1 MARMRRSTALLAAAV
16 ALAAVA
22 GCSTSAD
29 QASSEAQAQA
39 AAEAASANGS
49 VKATISFMED
59 MAAGAGKSTLA
70 RLTVEFEQQN
80 PGITVDLV
88 EEPDAASLLAKETAA
103 VRAGHAPTLGQVTE
117 GSAAGFADRQQ
128 ILPVSQYADS
138 DLPLGLSSFYIG
150 VQQDLR
156 LADGQLWMWPLGESV
171 QLLYYNQA
179 LLSAKGLNPPVSWA
193 EFAAE
198 AKTLSGGGTTAISVD
213 PGSSASPQ
221 GGQVLFALLAAA
233 FGKPDFAANGSPQ
246 LNSPAA
252 VEALTYLSD
261 LKRDGTL
268 AVGSDDPGERAL
280 GSRKGVFDLGPATG
294 YAGEARAAGG
304 AAALGT
310 ELLPTG
316 PDNEPGN
323 VVSGT
328 NLAMFAGSSAVQQAA
343 GWKYMQFLASTPVQA
358 EWSEATG
365 FLPASPGALLQMG
378 GYTAKNP
385 WLTTAVAA
393 LQYASAAPA
402 FPWVAKAQGAEAVAV
417 AAVLEQG
424 ADPTVALD
432 AAQAAALADQQAGQ

>member
-1 MARMRRSTALLAAAV
+1 MSRMRRSTALLAAAV

-29 QASSEAQAQA
+29 EASSNALA

-49 VKATISFMED
+49 VKATISFMESLVGP
-59 MAAGAGKSTLA
+59 AERSTLA
-70 RLTVEFEQQN
+70 KLTAEFEQQN

-88 EEPDAASLLAKETAA
+88 AEPDAATLLAQETAA
-103 VRAGHAPTLGQVTE
+103 VRAGHPPTLGQVSE

-138 DLPLGLSSFYIG
+138 ELPLGLSDFYIG

-156 LADGQLWMWPLGESV
+156 LGDGQLWMWPLGESV
-171 QLLYYNQA
+171 QLLYYNQE
-179 LLSAKGLNPPVSWA
+179 LLAAKGLNPPVSWA

-198 AKTLSGGGTTAISVD
+198 AKTLSGGGVTAISVD

-221 GGQVLFALLAAA
+221 AGQALFSLLATA

-252 VEALTYLSD
+252 VEALTYLAD

-280 GSRKGVFDLGPATG
+280 GSRKGVFDLGPATA
-294 YAGEARAAGG
+294 YAAEARAAGG

-310 ELLPTG
+310 DPLPTG

-323 VVSGT
+323 VVTGT

-365 FLPASPGALLQMG
+365 YLPASPDALLQMSD
-378 GYTAKNP
+378 YTAKNP
-385 WLTTAVAA
+385 WLTTAVSA

-402 FPWVAKAQGAEAVAV
+402 FPWAAKVQGAEAVAV

-424 ADPTVALD
+424 ADPTTALD
-432 AAQAAALADQQAGQ
+432 AAQTAAQADQQAGQ